1 MNRGAWWATV
11 HGVAESDTTEQ
22 ITLGSLH
29 TDYLLVTLKKY
40 SNYDGGK
47 IEQYLDRDQNT
58 RNKSQ
63 IKQFESCLIQATTVP
78 HEEMV
83 VSGSQ
88 WLEGKKKKILDI
100 LPDVT
105 HVRADQLTPN
115 AHQNSQSSDLRGKK
129 IQ

>member
-1 MNRGAWWATV
+1 
-11 HGVAESDTTEQ
+11 
-22 ITLGSLH
+22 
-29 TDYLLVTLKKY
+29 
-40 SNYDGGK
+40 
-47 IEQYLDRDQNT
+47 
-58 RNKSQ
+58 
-63 IKQFESCLIQATTVP
+63 
-78 HEEMV
+78 MV

-100 LPDVT
+100 LLDVT